1 MVHDM
6 VDFAYYTDEYM
17 GELIPGKAFPRLA
30 KQAKAVL
37 DRLCRDYVVSGGED
51 EKNMALCAMA
61 EEMYRIS
68 GSVGVA
74 SATLGAVRVQY
85 KNTTD
90 REILARLY
98 RAAGIY
104 LDIYRGR
111 WVS

>member
-1 MVHDM
+1 MEQFYKEIYGGTALEGAQLTEFLARAEDQ
-6 VDFAYYTDEYM
+6 
-17 GELIPGKAFPRLA
+17 LRLFEHVYEVTEFVENGR
-30 KQAKAVL
+30 KL
-37 DRLCRDYVVSGGED
+37 
-51 EKNMALCAMA
+51 ALCAMA

-90 REILARLY
+90 RQILARLY